1 MAHRAYNLERLDH
14 VPVILKDHITHASG
28 RGKTV
33 CVTACLTALG
43 VPFDS
48 YHYTGSAYDNVRES
62 ILRRNGYAVRS
73 RLSAVGGM
81 ISIGA
86 ARKKIKQL
94 RDPAGTRYLVVVST
108 GKRATHAMLLD
119 ADGETIV
126 DTAPRKR
133 DKRRILSIKAVFKQP
148 H

>member
-1 MAHRAYNLERLDH
+1 M
-14 VPVILKDHITHASG
+14 
-28 RGKTV
+28 
-33 CVTACLTALG
+33 TACLAALG
-43 VPFDS
+43 VPFDA
-48 YHYTGSAYDNVRES
+48 YHYTGGAYDNVRES
-62 ILRRNGYAVRS
+62 ILRRNGFAVRS
-73 RLSAVGGM
+73 RLSAIGGK

-94 RDPAGTRYLVVVST
+94 RDPVGTRYLVVVS
-108 GKRATHAMLLD
+108 GKRMSHAMLLD

-133 DKRRILSIKAVFKQP
+133 DKRRIISIKAVFKQP